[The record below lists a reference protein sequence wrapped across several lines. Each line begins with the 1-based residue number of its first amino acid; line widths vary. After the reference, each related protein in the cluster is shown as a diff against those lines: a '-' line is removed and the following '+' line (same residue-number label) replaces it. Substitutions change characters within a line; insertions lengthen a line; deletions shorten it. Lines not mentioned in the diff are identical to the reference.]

1 MKATALVAWNL
12 RLLRVKRA
20 LSQEALA
27 VDAGVDRS
35 YVGRIER
42 GMKTRPPKHWIGWLS
57 LWRSPWPNCV
67 SAQAGRKATGNT
79 PKRAQ
84 EEMRAGQVHAPNQE
98 RLPTVVVLQMV

>member
-12 RLLRVKRA
+12 RRIRVKRA

-42 GMKTRPPKHWIGWLS
+42 GVENPTVETLDKLPQVGEAKPATLRK
-57 LWRSPWPNCV
+57 
-67 SAQAGRKATGNT
+67 GRKANK
-79 PKRAQ
+79 PKR
-84 EEMRAGQVHAPNQE
+84 
-98 RLPTVVVLQMV
+98 